1 MSRASKSP
9 SSPKKPDFKP
19 ETPPPPKISEKEQK
33 LLDLADTIKKNQES
47 ISTLRL
53 ELSDKDRI
61 IKEILEKLESLK
73 VRRPPIRP
81 PHFYERSKDD
91 NPYIDD
97 DLEYWQVNSVKPQPL
112 PRTWVGKLE
121 KEEPQIATAS
131 DISKS
136 VKLPQIM
143 SKQSRYRSQPSNK
156 STTVMKYN

>member
-9 SSPKKPDFKP
+9 SSPKKPDFKS
-19 ETPPPPKISEKEQK
+19 ETPPPTKISEKEQN
-33 LLDLADTIKKNQES
+33 LLDLAETIKKNQES
-47 ISTLRL
+47 ISILRL

-61 IKEILEKLESLK
+61 IKEILDKLESLK

-112 PRTWVGKLE
+112 PRTWVEKLE
-121 KEEPQIATAS
+121 KEEPQIVNTS
-131 DISKS
+131 DISKNT
-136 VKLPQIM
+136 KLPQIM
-143 SKQSRYRSQPSNK
+143 SKKGRYRSYHSNK
-156 STTVMKYN
+156 STTGMKYN